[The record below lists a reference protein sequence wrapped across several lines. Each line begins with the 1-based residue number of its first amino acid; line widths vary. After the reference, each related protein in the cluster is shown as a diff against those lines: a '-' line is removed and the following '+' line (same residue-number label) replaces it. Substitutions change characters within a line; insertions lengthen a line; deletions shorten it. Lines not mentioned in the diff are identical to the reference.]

1 MSESDIINDILN
13 IFFNNNFV
21 SKYTVIKINP
31 KFPLISFNSDL
42 DILVHNIK
50 LFKNELDL
58 RSKKSNKIFIRFKSL
73 NYYHAHYDIF
83 DIDTKILILRFDLYS
98 TLPKYNVINLK
109 NNLFFDVI
117 SCSSLKKIKL
127 TNSIIFVSLPDNLF
141 DLTFRYIEYYEF
153 FWTGSKKDHHIEFI
167 KKAFLNDPTILKSFL
182 NHIHHYVEIPTNF
195 HSKYSTLIQIY
206 KNRLKF
212 KYYIKKFL
220 SRFLNINL

>member
-1 MSESDIINDILN
+1 MNESQIINDILN
-13 IFFNNNFV
+13 IFFNNNFI

-42 DILVHNIK
+42 DILTHDIK

-58 RSKKSNKIFIRFKSL
+58 KSKKSNKISIRFKSL

-83 DIDTKILILRFDLYS
+83 DTDTKKLILRFDLYS
-98 TLPKYNVINLK
+98 TLPQYNVINLK
-109 NNLFFDVI
+109 NNLFYDVI
-117 SCSSLKKIKL
+117 LFSSLKKIKL
-127 TNSIIFVSLPDNLF
+127 TNSIISLSLPDNLF

-167 KKAFLNDPTILKSFL
+167 NQAFLNDPTILKHFL
-182 NHIHHYVEIPTNF
+182 NHIYYYGEIPTNF
-195 HSKYSTLIQIY
+195 HSKYSTLIQNY
-206 KNRLKF
+206 KNKLKF

-220 SRFLNINL
+220 SRFLNIYL